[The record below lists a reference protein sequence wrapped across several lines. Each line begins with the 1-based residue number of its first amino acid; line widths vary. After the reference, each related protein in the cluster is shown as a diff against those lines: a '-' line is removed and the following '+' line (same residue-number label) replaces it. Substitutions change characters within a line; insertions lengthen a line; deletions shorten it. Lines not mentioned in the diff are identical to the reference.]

1 MFGSGALVP
10 AIVFAFV
17 AMSCVAGWAM
27 SGSAVTV
34 YPAPAEEKLSED
46 FEVTAGGRKV
56 SVYSCRVSA
65 IPFNRL
71 WPGHQRPLDQT
82 ELASFAYWDMSG
94 PVDVG
99 VVSRRP
105 VESVAVRPTA
115 RGIRAQVEGN
125 HIRFCL
131 EAPGSI
137 TVEVNGT
144 RHALHLFASAMA
156 PAPPSPQDSSVRY
169 FSPGVHRPGRMTL
182 ESNQTICIAG
192 GAVVHGSIHATGA
205 SNIKILGRGILDA
218 STFER
223 DQGRG
228 CIRLTDCRNVVI
240 DGVILRDPDV
250 WCLSTFGCSNVTIA
264 DVKLI
269 GLWRY
274 NSDGIDICNSQDVV
288 IRDSFV
294 RSFDDSIA
302 IKGLRGQ
309 DETGDPLPIRRV
321 TVERCVV
328 WNDWGRALEIGAETV
343 APEMADIT
351 FRDCD
356 ILRTDYAALDIQ
368 HGDRA
373 AIRNVLY
380 ENIRLEIDDVNF
392 APTIQQTDETVFEP
406 QSDWCPRLLII
417 EIVSTMWNRD
427 SVRGTVGNVTLRDI
441 AVTGRSFPPSR
452 LQGFDAEHQ
461 VKGVTIRGLRF
472 NGRAVTSVEEANV
485 ILRPFVQ
492 NVRVLAP

>member
-1 MFGSGALVP
+1 MFGSDALVP

-17 AMSCVAGWAM
+17 AMSCAAGWTM

-34 YPAPAEEKLSED
+34 YPAPAEEKLSD
-46 FEVTAGGRKV
+46 HFELMVGGQRV

-94 PVDVG
+94 PAEVE
-99 VVSRRP
+99 VVSHRP
-105 VESVAVRPTA
+105 AESVAVRPTS

-125 HIRFCL
+125 RIRFRL
-131 EAPGSI
+131 DAPGPI

-144 RHALHLFASAMA
+144 HHALHLFASAMA
-156 PAPPSPQDSSVRY
+156 PAPPSPEHPSVRY
-169 FSPGVHRPGRMTL
+169 FGPGVHRPGRMTL
-182 ESNQTICIAG
+182 ESNQTIYIAG
-192 GAVVHGSIHATGA
+192 GAIVHGAIQATGA
-205 SNIKILGRGILDA
+205 SDIKILGRGILDT

-223 DQGRG
+223 GQGGG

-264 DVKLI
+264 DVKLV

-274 NSDGIDICNSQDVV
+274 NSDGIDICNSQDVL
-288 IRDSFV
+288 IRNSFV

-302 IKGLRGQ
+302 IKGLRGRG
-309 DETGDPLPIRRV
+309 ETGEPLPIRGV

-343 APEMADIT
+343 APEITDIT

-356 ILRTDYAALDIQ
+356 ILRTDFAAMDIQ

-380 ENIRLEIDDVNF
+380 EDIRLEIDDVNF
-392 APTIQQTDETVFEP
+392 APTIQQTDDAMFEP
-406 QSDWCPRLLII
+406 QSEWCPRLLIV

-427 SVRGTVGNVTLRDI
+427 SVRGTVDNVTLRDI
-441 AVTGRSFPPSR
+441 AVMGGSFPLSR
-452 LQGFDAEHQ
+452 IQGFDAEHQ
-461 VKGVTIRGLRF
+461 VRGVTVQGLRF
-472 NGRAVTSVEEANV
+472 NGELIKSVEEAKM

-492 NVRVLAP
+492 DVHVLAP